1 MKKLAFA
8 LLSAGF
14 VFSAVQADDTRADEE
29 VSVEQQALEN
39 ARASFSGVY
48 LGGGVHVAGYQTR
61 ADYLYS
67 DDNGKIVRES
77 REDDN
82 TKARIGGTVV
92 LGVGKKIQQCFL
104 ALEAGADLAQ
114 NTISRQADKL
124 DSVFNSTYSTTV
136 TRNGV
141 NPWFGIRAAWACER
155 LGSLVYLK
163 VAGNFAKDTYKHAE
177 SFKFKQYDN
186 SGNGTE
192 IADKFFFVKK
202 ESFAKTSKIRPE
214 IALGLEKRYEGL
226 GVRAELAYV
235 IGGGSKEEVA
245 APVTESDLDAAL
257 KNLTDKGQNYG
268 EANTKAH
275 AVSAITS
282 LVKGDKIRIKPK
294 GGFVFRLMAVKNFNL
309 FN

>member
-67 DDNGKIVRES
+67 DKAGTKIVRES

-124 DSVFNSTYSTTV
+124 DGEVHSTYSTTV
-136 TRNGV
+136 TRNGI
-141 NPWFGIRAAWACER
+141 NPWFGIRTAWACER

-163 VAGNFAKDTYKHAE
+163 VSGNFAKDKYKHAE
-177 SFKFKQYDN
+177 AFWFDQVNASGDN
-186 SGNGTE
+186 LTSGTQSKC
-192 IADKFFFVKK
+192 AFVKK
-202 ESFAKTSKIRPE
+202 DTVVKTSKIRPE

-226 GVRAELAYV
+226 GIRAELAYV
-235 IGGGSKEEVA
+235 IGGGSKEEA
-245 APVTESDLDAAL
+245 AAIASSDELTAAFNKITTKEGGFDL
-257 KNLTDKGQNYG
+257 NKSI
-268 EANTKAH
+268 EAAQ
-275 AVSAITS
+275 SA
-282 LVKGDKIRIKPK
+282 VKGDKIRIKPK

>member
-61 ADYLYS
+61 ADYLYG
-67 DDNGKIVRES
+67 DDTGTKIVRES

-104 ALEAGADLAQ
+104 ALETGADLAQ

-124 DSVFNSTYSTTV
+124 DSRFETTYSTTV

-163 VAGNFAKDTYKHAE
+163 VAGNFAKDKYKHSE
-177 SFKFKQYDN
+177 GVWLTQYDGSDADL
-186 SGNGTE
+186 SGS
-192 IADKFFFVKK
+192 DKSKK
-202 ESFAKTSKIRPE
+202 IFLKKDTVSKTSKIRPE

-235 IGGGSKEEVA
+235 IGGGSKEESVA
-245 APVTESDLDAAL
+245 MISKDELQNAAKAMEKTETGY
-257 KNLTDKGQNYG
+257 NEDKTL
-268 EANTKAH
+268 AKAQKIF
-275 AVSAITS
+275 A
-282 LVKGDKIRIKPK
+282 GDKIRIKPK

>member
-14 VFSAVQADDTRADEE
+14 VFSAVQADDARAEEE

-39 ARASFSGVY
+39 AQASFSGIY
-48 LGGGVHVAGYQTR
+48 LGGGVHIAGYQTR
-61 ADYLYS
+61 ADYLYGGA
-67 DDNGKIVRES
+67 DGKITRES

-92 LGVGKKIQQCFL
+92 LGIGKKIQQCFL

-114 NTISRQADKL
+114 NTISRQADKV
-124 DSVFNSTYSTTV
+124 DAQVSSTYSTTV
-136 TRNGV
+136 TRNGI
-141 NPWFGIRAAWACER
+141 NPWFGVRAAWACER

-163 VAGNFAKDTYKHAE
+163 VAGNFAKDKYKHSE
-177 SFKFKQYDN
+177 CFKFDQYNNGGVKIDN
-186 SGNGTE
+186 Y
-192 IADKFFFVKK
+192 FVFVKK
-202 ESFAKTSKIRPE
+202 ETIAKTSKIRPE

-235 IGGGSKEEVA
+235 IGGGSKEESVA
-245 APVTESDLDAAL
+245 NITDAEFTAAVN
-257 KNLTDKGQNYG
+257 NLADTDKGTNFD
-268 EANTKAH
+268 ANNTKTQA
-275 AVSAITS
+275 ALNIA
-282 LVKGDKIRIKPK
+282 KGDKIRIKPK